1 MSDWL
6 STLPPDLQADIMAI
20 ISLYPQSQTV
30 FAKLYNHLLNE
41 ESLPK
46 RPKTNGSTSISTPQ
60 QIQPPQHQ
68 VVQNQIQNQ
77 NEPSNSVLITLKDP
91 IVEETIIFE
100 IIQTSFISPIRKKMS
115 LIFHLIERNGQPLPV
130 LSIVHPTTRVP
141 EISVIDLTE
150 CVKLCAFIP
159 IVGNSSNPL
168 KKSIALLC
176 FWIKDEYIGSSAVK
190 DPIVLQVNLDMVKK
204 QMISQG
210 KLPPDIEHQFEK
222 ESPTNVNMNPIQ
234 ERIIDYF
241 QRQFKLCGVN
251 LMNYLPCP
259 TLSNIKYTLNRD
271 SAVAVSSSN
280 SGNNNLI
287 IVECH
292 RGAKEGVLLF
302 VTGTEHSR
310 SYIIHGFKKPILMF
324 DVAKIMYTSYNNI
337 TRLTFNLLLTVA
349 DNNEEKTLEFSMI
362 DHAFFQVIDDFIKS
376 QNINDN
382 SFDDTLREKTK
393 ETKDE
398 EGEGGAEEEPVSA
411 LNQLNE
417 SEDEED
423 DDASYNGGDGDNYSA
438 SGSDVDEEF
447 DSDAGSKSDDSDV
460 SEEEEEDGVFN
471 KAKEEEDDED

>member
-1 MSDWL
+1 M
-6 STLPPDLQADIMAI
+6 
-20 ISLYPQSQTV
+20 
-30 FAKLYNHLLNE
+30 
-41 ESLPK
+41 
-46 RPKTNGSTSISTPQ
+46 
-60 QIQPPQHQ
+60 
-68 VVQNQIQNQ
+68 
-77 NEPSNSVLITLKDP
+77 
-91 IVEETIIFE
+91 
-100 IIQTSFISPIRKKMS
+100 
-115 LIFHLIERNGQPLPV
+115 
-130 LSIVHPTTRVP
+130 
-141 EISVIDLTE
+141 
-150 CVKLCAFIP
+150 
-159 IVGNSSNPL
+159 
-168 KKSIALLC
+168 
-176 FWIKDEYIGSSAVK
+176 
-190 DPIVLQVNLDMVKK
+190 
-204 QMISQG
+204 
-210 KLPPDIEHQFEK
+210 
-222 ESPTNVNMNPIQ
+222 
-234 ERIIDYF
+234 
-241 QRQFKLCGVN
+241 
-251 LMNYLPCP
+251 
-259 TLSNIKYTLNRD
+259 
-271 SAVAVSSSN
+271 
-280 SGNNNLI
+280 
-287 IVECH
+287 
-292 RGAKEGVLLF
+292 F